1 MCSECDCV
9 SHTSGR
15 FGAFVHLL
23 SRDFLAG
30 ARGSHACWLPQEGPI
45 ISVRFVARADASIKE
60 RTNTCMYNRGR
71 RSTLFPYLVIYVVV
85 VSFHCP
91 FGFAD
96 VHGISGTIV
105 LQIGRWTVKLF
116 ARPLQVIW

>member
-1 MCSECDCV
+1 M

-30 ARGSHACWLPQEGPI
+30 ARGSHARWLLRLQEGPI
-45 ISVRFVARADASIKE
+45 ISIRFVARADASIKE

-71 RSTLFPYLVIYVVV
+71 RSTLFSYLVIYVV

-96 VHGISGTIV
+96 VHGVSSTIV
-105 LQIGRWTVKLF
+105 LQIGRSTVKLF
-116 ARPLQVIW
+116 AHPLQVIW